1 MKLFNELQNTF
12 QNLIQSIRKNKMILK
27 EFIGTKCFAC
37 GDEMNFDYPAFYP
50 TWSDFYDNIICEDC
64 DNKNKRA
71 GF

>member
-1 MKLFNELQNTF
+1 
-12 QNLIQSIRKNKMILK
+12 MILK
-27 EFIGTKCFAC
+27 EFIGTKCFVC
-37 GDEMNFDYPAFYP
+37 KDEMNFDYPAFYP